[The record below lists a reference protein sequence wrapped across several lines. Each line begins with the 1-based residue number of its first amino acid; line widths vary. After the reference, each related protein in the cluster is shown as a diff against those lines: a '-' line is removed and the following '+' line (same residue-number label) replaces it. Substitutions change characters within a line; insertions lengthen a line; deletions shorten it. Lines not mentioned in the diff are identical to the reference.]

1 LSEAP
6 GLIDQGISVGSK
18 LFPREINSTALSF
31 VFLFAQMG
39 GSFFPIITGTLA
51 LRYSVDVLQ
60 PMLVAL
66 FAGMTISWMLIPKVK
81 QADNAALHHE

>member
-1 LSEAP
+1 
-6 GLIDQGISVGSK
+6 
-18 LFPREINSTALSF
+18 
-31 VFLFAQMG
+31 MG

-60 PMLVAL
+60 SMLVAL

-81 QADNAALHHE
+81 QAGNAALHHE